1 MTRALEAVLASSW
14 AIRPEWLD
22 TIAGIA
28 DRESEYAGNLEAL
41 QAKLGRPLGNTMNTT
56 VRDGVAI
63 IPFEGPMFR
72 RANLMTQ
79 YSGASSYDMLVRD
92 FQAAIEDPNVKAIIG
107 YFDTP
112 GGEVNGASEMAAMVK
127 AARGQKKLIAYAANQ
142 LCSAGYWIGS
152 AFDTIVAADTALI
165 GSIGTQMGMTVREP
179 KAGEKN
185 YRFVSTQSP
194 LKNADPATAEG
205 AKLAQQT
212 VDQLSEVF
220 IKTVASNRGITEAAV
235 LENYGQGAVFVAAEA
250 LARGMIDSVGT
261 FESLLTSLSTERN
274 SQMDYSKLTGALLA
288 EHRPDLVAEIRE
300 AVTAE
305 NADTL
310 RAEGAASERQRIAD
324 VRAQALAGHEALIE
338 QLAADG
344 KTTGAEAAVAVLAAE
359 RARVAT
365 VGASRQAD
373 APKPVPTA
381 GAGEDDAPAKPSEYS
396 ADSTAAEKAKLDA
409 AAKQYMAENPGT
421 DYIAAIKAVQKGE

>member
-14 AIRPEWLD
+14 AIVPEWLD
-22 TIAGIA
+22 TIAAIA
-28 DRESEYAGNLEAL
+28 SREAEYSGNLEAL
-41 QAKLGRPLGNTMNTT
+41 QAKLGRPLGNTMSVT
-56 VRDGVAI
+56 VRDGVAV

-79 YSGASSYDMLVRD
+79 YSGATSYDMLVRD
-92 FQAAIEDPNVKAIIG
+92 FQTAVEDPNVKAIIG

-112 GGEVNGASEMAAMVK
+112 GGEVSGASELAAMVK
-127 AARGQKKLIAYAANQ
+127 SARGKKPIVAFAANQ

-152 AFDTIVAADTALI
+152 AFDSIVAADTGLI
-165 GSIGTQMGMTVREP
+165 GSIGTQMGMTVRES
-179 KAGEKN
+179 KAGEKT
-185 YRFVSTQSP
+185 YRFVSSQSP
-194 LKNADPATAEG
+194 LKNADPASAEG

-220 IKTVASNRGITEAAV
+220 IKTIASNRGITEAAV

-324 VRAQALAGHEALIE
+324 VRAQALPGHEALIE

-344 KTTGAEAAVAVLAAE
+344 KTTGAEAAVQILSAE
-359 RARVAT
+359 RARVAA
-365 VGASRQAD
+365 VGTRREAE
-373 APKPVPTA
+373 APAPVPTITGHEEA
-381 GAGEDDAPAKPSEYS
+381 SAKPAGYS
-396 ADSTAAEKAKLDA
+396 PVASVDDKAKLDA
-409 AAKQYMAENPGT
+409 AAKQFMAENPGT
-421 DYIAAIKAVQKGE
+421 DYLAAIKAIQKGE